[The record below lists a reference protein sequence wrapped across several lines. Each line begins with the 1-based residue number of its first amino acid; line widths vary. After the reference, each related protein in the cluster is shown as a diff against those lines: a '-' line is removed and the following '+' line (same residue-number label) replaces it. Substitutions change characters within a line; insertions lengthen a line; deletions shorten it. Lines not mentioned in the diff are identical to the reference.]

1 MFMGTMQL
9 IAKHVVNNN
18 SGFFK
23 KFTSVRGE
31 LEKVLIEKKDLLST
45 IIQRHISG
53 RRANVHATVL
63 EFIVDNLAQHQ
74 APNDAELVS
83 IANLEGKIVVGT
95 PDSSASDFSEDVQSK
110 AFIGSAIATA
120 RSEER
125 RVGKACVNTF
135 RSR

>member
-1 MFMGTMQL
+1 M
-9 IAKHVVNNN
+9 
-18 SGFFK
+18 
-23 KFTSVRGE
+23 VRVE
-31 LEKVLIEKKDLLST
+31 LEKVLIEKKDLLSI

-95 PDSSASDFSEDVQSK
+95 PASSARDFSEDVKSK
-110 AFIGSAIATA
+110 AFIEIGRASC
-120 RSEER
+120 RER
-125 RVGKACVNTF
+125 VCQYG
-135 RSR
+135 

>member
-45 IIQRHISG
+45 IIQRHLSG

-63 EFIVDNLAQHQ
+63 EFIVDNFAQHQ
-74 APNDAELVS
+74 APHDAELVS
-83 IANLEGKIVVGT
+83 IANLPGKIVLGT
-95 PDSSASDFSEDVQSK
+95 PASSASDFRAHVKST
-110 AFIGSAIATA
+110 AFIGSHTT
-120 RSEER
+120 
-125 RVGKACVNTF
+125 N
-135 RSR
+135 